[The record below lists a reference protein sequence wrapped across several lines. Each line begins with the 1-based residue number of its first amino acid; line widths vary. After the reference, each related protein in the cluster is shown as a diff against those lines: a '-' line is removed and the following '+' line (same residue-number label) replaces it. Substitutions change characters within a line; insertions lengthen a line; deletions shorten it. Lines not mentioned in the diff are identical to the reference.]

1 MADIIYSDDKLFV
14 NINDYITKKDY
25 DKLKQR
31 INYITTE
38 YNIKKVI
45 FNIKGIKNSYYIDDV
60 DNAFKESIIEE

>member
-60 DNAFKESIIEE
+60 DNVFKESIIEE